1 MRRCDT
7 QDLQLGVTNVR
18 FDALDQLRR
27 HLPDAVLLG
36 VLSRFLEYLL
46 FRLTP
51 YDVLTPARRVYFG
64 AFEDLCHRCVSSF
77 ALIHYSPLV
86 AVGIL
91 YWVLMRRQC
100 FFSTPYTPDAAA
112 RPFR

>member
-7 QDLQLGVTNVR
+7 QDFQLGVTNVR

-51 YDVLTPARRVYFG
+51 HDVLTPARRVYFG
-64 AFEDLCHRCVSSF
+64 AFEDLCHDSL
-77 ALIHYSPLV
+77 LIFDV
-86 AVGIL
+86 I
-91 YWVLMRRQC
+91 Q
-100 FFSTPYTPDAAA
+100 
-112 RPFR
+112 